1 MNYYVSLEDK
11 EVLIGVAESGVAQFK
26 IRIDDREIDVDAH
39 KVESDAW
46 SIVIDNRVYEADLV
60 VSDEN
65 IEVLIQG
72 DRYPLIVLNEQK
84 KALSRAGEAAEG
96 GKQLIDSPMP
106 GKVVKVLVAEGEEVE
121 ANQGVVIIE
130 AMKMENEFKSRAPG
144 KVKEV
149 FVKEGDIVEG
159 GEKLL
164 LIE

>member
-1 MNYYVSLEDK
+1 MNYYINLGDK
-11 EVLIGVAESGVAQFK
+11 EVLIGVTEAGVAQFK
-26 IRIDDREIDVDAH
+26 VRVEDREIDVDAH
-39 KVESDAW
+39 KVENDAW
-46 SIVIDNRVYEADLV
+46 SIVIDNRVYEADIV

-65 IEVLIQG
+65 IEVQIGG
-72 DRYPLIVLNEQK
+72 DRYPLRVLNEQK

-96 GKQLIDSPMP
+96 GKQLIDAPMP
-106 GKVVKVLVAEGEEVE
+106 GKVVKVLVEEGEEVA

-130 AMKMENEFKSRAPG
+130 AMKMENEFKSRAAG
-144 KVKEV
+144 RVKEV

>member
-1 MNYYVSLEDK
+1 MNYYINLGDK
-11 EVLIGVAESGVAQFK
+11 EVLVGVTESGVAQFK
-26 IRIDDREIDVDAH
+26 IRVEDREIDVDAH

-46 SIVIDNRVYEADLV
+46 SIVIDNRIYEADIV
-60 VSDEN
+60 VSNEN
-65 IEVLIQG
+65 IEVLIRG
-72 DRYPLIVLNEQK
+72 DRYPLRVLNEQK
-84 KALSRAGEAAEG
+84 KALSRASEAAEG
-96 GKQLIDSPMP
+96 GKQHIDAPMP
-106 GKVVKVLVAEGEEVE
+106 GKVVKVLVEEGEEVA

-144 KVKEV
+144 KVIEV